1 MRLGKHEV
9 WRDLTLMF
17 EVFVYIVS
25 VSPTPDMK
33 TLQFETGSFGLRSF
47 EISTTRHLVGKPIDW
62 FFVVILLFVWFF
74 LPFYPGSQNM
84 TYFTQGWGLL
94 VFGWDSIDETFYK
107 NEAQFKTQMNTSI
120 NSPDPLLSFFN
131 SALWSIW

>member
-1 MRLGKHEV
+1 
-9 WRDLTLMF
+9 MF

-62 FFVVILLFVWFF
+62 FFVVIFLFVWVFF
-74 LPFYPGSQNM
+74 TLLPWVPKYDILYPRLRVAGIWM
-84 TYFTQGWGLL
+84 G
-94 VFGWDSIDETFYK
+94 
-107 NEAQFKTQMNTSI
+107 
-120 NSPDPLLSFFN
+120 FN
-131 SALWSIW
+131 R